1 MDISIFFEDNTL
13 LNMWT
18 IVGSREALQQAEN
31 LLREVKYPDSISL
44 STLIHGWARSR
55 LPEAGFRAQALF
67 NELLQLPPSR
77 KKKNFNVTTLCNSV
91 ISAFVKSGE
100 QTAPER
106 AESLLSLLEGRYY
119 SGDFQAA
126 PDKTTFL
133 CVIDAYAKVGIVDAE
148 ERCDALLNR
157 MHYIKDNFQ
166 LKDLEADRAVYN
178 AILNALAKSLQSSAV
193 QKSEEIL
200 TMMETS
206 PDPTLRP
213 DIVTYSTVVD
223 CHTKCGESSGERS
236 EEILRYV
243 EGTYRSGDMT
253 LKPNAI
259 FYSAIL
265 QSWAKTASVEGAK
278 KARNL
283 LQRNAALYEE
293 GKDWAKPHSIVFN
306 AVMDAIARSGL
317 EDSGR
322 LAEDL
327 LDEMESLYQA
337 GDEDMRPSRRS
348 FNAVMM
354 AYRKEGNASKAE
366 DLLYRMEEMAESKG
380 RPEVKPNV
388 VSYNTVIGAIVEDS
402 SCGDIAADRAQ
413 ALLDRMESRNIR
425 PDGRSYSAVIEA
437 WLQRNDEK
445 GTRIAE
451 ALLSQFLE
459 QVQESK
465 KGRKMDNNN
474 LYEREVWDVV
484 NAYRK
489 KSTNTITSHIF

>member
-1 MDISIFFEDNTL
+1 
-13 LNMWT
+13 MWAT
-18 IVGSREALQQAEN
+18 VGSREALQEAEN
-31 LLREVKYPDSISL
+31 LLREVRYPDSISL
-44 STLIHGWARSR
+44 SILIHGWARSR
-55 LPEAGFRAQALF
+55 LPEAGYRAQALF

-77 KKKNFNVTTLCNSV
+77 RKSNFRITTLCNCV

-100 QTAPER
+100 LTAPER
-106 AESLLSLLEGRYY
+106 AESLLSQLEGRYY
-119 SGDFQAA
+119 SGDLQAV

-133 CVIDAYAKVGIVDAE
+133 CVIDAYAKVGIADAE

-157 MHYIKDNFQ
+157 MHVFKDVFQ
-166 LKDLEADRAVYN
+166 LKEMEADRAVYN
-178 AILNALAKSLQSSAV
+178 AILNALAKSQQSSAV

-206 PDPTLRP
+206 PDPSLRP
-213 DIVTYSTVVD
+213 DIVTYSTVID
-223 CHTKCGESSGERS
+223 CHTKCGESSGERA

-243 EGTYRSGDMT
+243 EGTYRCGDMT

-265 QSWAKTASVEGAK
+265 QSWAKTASVEGAE
-278 KARNL
+278 KARDL
-283 LQRNAALYEE
+283 LQRNARLFEE
-293 GKDWAKPHSIVFN
+293 GKDWAKPHSIMFN

-317 EDSGR
+317 KDSGR

-327 LDEMESLYQA
+327 LDEMESLYQG

-354 AYRKEGNASKAE
+354 AYRKEGNASKTE
-366 DLLYRMEEMAESKG
+366 NLLYRMEDMAESKG
-380 RPEVKPNV
+380 RPEVRPNV

-402 SCGDIAADRAQ
+402 SGSDIAADRAQ
-413 ALLDRMESRNIR
+413 ALLDRMESRNVR
-425 PDGRSYSAVIEA
+425 PDGRSYSPVIEA

-451 ALLSQFLE
+451 ALLCQFLE
-459 QVQESK
+459 QAQESK
-465 KGRKMDNNN
+465 KGKKADSDI

-489 KSTNTITSHIF
+489 RSNNTITSHIF